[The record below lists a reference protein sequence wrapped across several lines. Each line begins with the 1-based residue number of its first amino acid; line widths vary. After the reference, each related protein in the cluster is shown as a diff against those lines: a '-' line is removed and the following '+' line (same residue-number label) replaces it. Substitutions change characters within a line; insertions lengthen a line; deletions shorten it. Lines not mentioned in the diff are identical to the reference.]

1 MKASKLLKEIRE
13 ELKDYPIDYLKNKVT
28 DDRYK
33 DPLTKQL
40 AKYNSGIYDEIYSLD
55 LIDDFKIDNKTIRN
69 IKNDI
74 NFYFNTYAGG
84 DIENREF
91 TKYISLYLALIA
103 KKPLHPFSENKKE
116 DVYISDGKY
125 YCKNKIKFINDR
137 NSLCKYC
144 PCKNVSFA
152 DLF

>member
-1 MKASKLLKEIRE
+1 MKASKLLEEIRE
-13 ELKDYPIDYLKNKVT
+13 KLKDYPIDYLKNKVT

-40 AKYNSGIYDEIYSLD
+40 AKYNSGIYDEIYEFELV
-55 LIDDFKIDNKTIRN
+55 DDFKINRKLVQN

-74 NFYFNTYAGG
+74 NFYFDTYAGG

-116 DVYISDGKY
+116 DVYVSDGTY
-125 YCKNKIKFINDR
+125 YCKNKIKFLNDR

-144 PCKNVSFA
+144 PCQKVIFS